1 MIMKK
6 LKVFTFIPLVS
17 LMFVPPVMVV
27 FCDMDSSSRLLGVT
41 YSVAIAMFFAFDRD
55 GRFLFRNYVES
66 LRIIRDWAS
75 GMFRRR

>member
-6 LKVFTFIPLVS
+6 LKVFTFVPVVS
-17 LMFVPPVMVV
+17 FMFVPPVMVV

-55 GRFLFRNYVES
+55 GRFLFRNYIES
-66 LRIIRDWAS
+66 LYIIRGWILRLFQH
-75 GMFRRR
+75 G

>member
-6 LKVFTFIPLVS
+6 LKVFTFVPVVS
-17 LMFVPPVMVV
+17 FMFVPPVMVV

-55 GRFLFRNYVES
+55 GRFLFRNYIES
-66 LRIIRDWAS
+66 LCIIRDWVLRL
-75 GMFRRR
+75 FRYG

>member
-1 MIMKK
+1 MKK
-6 LKVFTFIPLVS
+6 LKVFTFVPVVS
-17 LMFVPPVMVV
+17 FMFVPPVMVV

-66 LRIIRDWAS
+66 LRIIRDWILRI
-75 GMFRRR
+75 FRYG